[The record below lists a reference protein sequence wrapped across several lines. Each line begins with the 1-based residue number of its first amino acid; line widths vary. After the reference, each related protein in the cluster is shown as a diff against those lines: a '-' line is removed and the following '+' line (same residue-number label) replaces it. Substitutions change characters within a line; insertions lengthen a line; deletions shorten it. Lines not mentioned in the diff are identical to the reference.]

1 MSFLSYYKQ
10 TLVVLN
16 SMVMLVPS
24 RRCLQTLRALATAS
38 EAVAHPA
45 CPYRRYASTSG
56 NPPAPRTDNKAPDK
70 SPTPEVE
77 YRSPATVR
85 KQGDRKPQ
93 PLTRPIGLR
102 DAPLPGENTGVDKR
116 SLRKRRDDFVNY
128 DKHLERRATM
138 TSQISRSYFRDFNEM
153 KYDKGKTFI
162 APERLFR
169 AEYALYFPNLHGRT
183 LAGEDGE
190 TTNVLKGRVS
200 VVTVFS
206 SGWAENQIRTWC
218 ATEENPELHSLL
230 ESSQS
235 PETEKAESSS
245 AQLVEINHEPNW
257 LKYWILRLFSYRLR
271 SQRIKTQWAK
281 YFIIRKGFAE
291 HLRAALSIVNQRV
304 GYVYLLD
311 AQCRVRWAG
320 SAIASAD
327 EKTSMVKCLEKL
339 LQDRKTQV
347 SSQPGKPLIAKTPP
361 TRPGEQKS
369 KAKATHVEVTR

>member
-1 MSFLSYYKQ
+1 M
-10 TLVVLN
+10 
-16 SMVMLVPS
+16 
-24 RRCLQTLRALATAS
+24 
-38 EAVAHPA
+38 
-45 CPYRRYASTSG
+45 
-56 NPPAPRTDNKAPDK
+56 
-70 SPTPEVE
+70 
-77 YRSPATVR
+77 
-85 KQGDRKPQ
+85 
-93 PLTRPIGLR
+93 
-102 DAPLPGENTGVDKR
+102 
-116 SLRKRRDDFVNY
+116 
-128 DKHLERRATM
+128 
-138 TSQISRSYFRDFNEM
+138 
-153 KYDKGKTFI
+153 
-162 APERLFR
+162 
-169 AEYALYFPNLHGRT
+169 
-183 LAGEDGE
+183 
-190 TTNVLKGRVS
+190 
-200 VVTVFS
+200 FS

-327 EKTSMVKCLEKL
+327 EKNSMVKCLEKL

-347 SSQPGKPLIAKTPP
+347 SPQPGKPLIAKTPP
-361 TRPGEQKS
+361 TRLGEQKS
-369 KAKATHVEVTR
+369 KAKVTHVEVTR